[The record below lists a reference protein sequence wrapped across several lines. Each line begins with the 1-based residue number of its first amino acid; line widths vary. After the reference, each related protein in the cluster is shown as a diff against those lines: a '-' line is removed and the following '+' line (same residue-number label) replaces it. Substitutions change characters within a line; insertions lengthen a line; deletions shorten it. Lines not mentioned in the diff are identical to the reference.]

1 MSNNNKTYFYIAANL
16 AMFVPVPGRMAYG
29 IILILLFNIQMLF
42 VTLLLHALRHMN
54 LTNLRNTLVAV
65 EIIAFTILY
74 KQLLIIFCPVI
85 ALTLGFA
92 IYLPTL
98 SSLAF
103 EFFFLKEFGHLKAHF
118 IEILKMCG
126 IITLN
131 TLVYFLLRDLIGFGT
146 LTLPAWKRMLVLNLP
161 YSLETT
167 SAGVF
172 FATVPGSLCLV
183 SILLVFLAYIRTKFS
198 ILKNLPKTFR
208 SGNKSLSD
216 ASEESDAFW
225 NEEEQK

>member
-54 LTNLRNTLVAV
+54 LTNLRNTLVAI

-98 SSLAF
+98 SSIAF
-103 EFFFLKEFGHLKAHF
+103 EFFFLKEFDRLKVHF
-118 IEILKMCG
+118 VEILKMCG

-131 TLVYFLLRDLIGFGT
+131 TIVYFLLRDLIGFGT
-146 LTLPAWKRMLVLNLP
+146 LTLPAWKRMIVFNLP
-161 YSLETT
+161 YNLETT

-172 FATVPGSLCLV
+172 FATVPGSLCLL
-183 SILLVFLAYIRTKFS
+183 SILLVFLAYIRTRFS
-198 ILKNLPKTFR
+198 ILKTLPKTFR
-208 SGNKSLSD
+208 SGKKTSNDDSD
-216 ASEESDAFW
+216 DTEVFW
-225 NEEEQK
+225 TEEEQK

>member
-1 MSNNNKTYFYIAANL
+1 MSNKNKTYFYIAANL

-29 IILILLFNIQMLF
+29 IILIILFNIQMFF

-54 LTNLRNTLVAV
+54 LSNLRNTLVSI

-74 KQLLIIFCPVI
+74 KQLLIIFCPII

-98 SSLAF
+98 SSIAF
-103 EFFFLKEFGHLKAHF
+103 EFFFLKEFGRLKIHF
-118 IEILKMCG
+118 VEIVKMCG

-131 TLVYFLLRDLIGFGT
+131 TIVYFLLRDLIGFGT
-146 LTLPAWKRMLVLNLP
+146 FTLPAWKRMIVLKLP

-172 FATVPGSLCLV
+172 FATVPGSLFLV
-183 SILLVFLAYIRTKFS
+183 SILLIFIAYIRNKFT
-198 ILKNLPKTFR
+198 ILKNLPKSFR
-208 SGNKSLSD
+208 SERNTTDNNSD
-216 ASEESDAFW
+216 ESEVFWSEE
-225 NEEEQK
+225 EEK